1 MICNGILPI
10 DQMRDH
16 VPPVS
21 LVCERIPRPLLEST
35 YGIRL
40 AKPREGEDPDRV
52 PYAHEVLEAYGCE
65 LRERERSIHVYLLVT

>member
-1 MICNGILPI
+1 MFLLFP
-10 DQMRDH
+10 
-16 VPPVS
+16 S
-21 LVCERIPRPLLEST
+21 SAERIPRPLLEST